1 MSPVARVL
9 HALVRTYQRLMTG
22 RPSPC
27 RFDPSCS
34 SYALEALEGHG
45 AVTRQLAHPS
55 APGPLPPLGWPRLG
69 PGSPSKGELMFDGVF
84 EVFAQTL
91 SFFYD
96 LIANYAVA
104 IMLLT
109 LLVMV
114 ITTPFTLKGTR
125 SMIQMQQLQPEMRRL
140 QLKHKDD
147 RQKLNEEL
155 MAFYKENNLNPL
167 GGCLPLLLQTPI
179 FIILF
184 NVIQGLTYIPAG
196 QSTFDPKYLDH
207 TSALYRSLDGATEML
222 SFGVD
227 LAVSARTALSQGFV
241 EGLPHVVMVAMVAVT
256 SYYQQKQIQG
266 RNPNAEMPPQQ
277 KMIMRLMP
285 AMFVFFAF
293 VSPSALVVYF
303 ITSNLYRIGMQAYI
317 TRTLYHGEDSMG
329 AKAQQASLEARK
341 LKDEGGSTDL
351 LPRLGKRGAA
361 NATPPAGKNG
371 KDEASSNGSS
381 EAEGT
386 PSTPARTGPAAP
398 TARTTSAQNRSK
410 KKKKRR

>member
-1 MSPVARVL
+1 
-9 HALVRTYQRLMTG
+9 
-22 RPSPC
+22 
-27 RFDPSCS
+27 
-34 SYALEALEGHG
+34 
-45 AVTRQLAHPS
+45 
-55 APGPLPPLGWPRLG
+55 
-69 PGSPSKGELMFDGVF
+69 MFDGVF
-84 EVFAQTL
+84 ELFAQTL

-125 SMIQMQQLQPEMRRL
+125 SMIQMQRLQPEMRRL

-167 GGCLPLLLQTPI
+167 GGCLPLLLQTPV

-184 NVIQGLTYIPAG
+184 NVIRGLTYIPKG
-196 QSTFDPKYLDH
+196 ETTFDPKYLDH

-241 EGLPHVVMVAMVAVT
+241 EGMPHVVMVAIVAVT

-293 VSPSALVVYF
+293 ISPSALVVYF

-317 TRTLYHGEDSMG
+317 TRTLYHGEDSLG
-329 AKAQQASLEARK
+329 AQAQKATLEAKK
-341 LKDEGGSTDL
+341 LKEEGGGTDL
-351 LPRLGKRGAA
+351 MPRLGKKRGAA
-361 NATPPAGKNG
+361 AEEGTSPPPKADTNGTVETTGSSASATRATPP
-371 KDEASSNGSS
+371 
-381 EAEGT
+381 
-386 PSTPARTGPAAP
+386 AP
-398 TARTTSAQNRSK
+398 TARTTNAQNRSK